1 MFSDAVAMQKIIL
14 SGEGNTTYLV
24 RTESAILMDCVRG
37 AQGVT
42 MDKVVLKASKRDV
55 KGKQVKALRRAGEL
69 PAVIY
74 GRHVK
79 PISISLEAH
88 NASLVLA
95 KLTSSSLV
103 TLDVDGTQFTAIV
116 REKQRNYI
124 KGVLTHVDFLALD
137 LSEKIRTKVRLT
149 YVGVS
154 SAVKDYA
161 AVLVHRLDAL
171 EVECLPADLP
181 ERITVDISSL
191 KEIGNSIHVRDIIVP
206 DAERVVVLDDPDE
219 IAIIATLVVVK
230 EEEADVA
237 AAAAV
242 VADAEAA
249 APAISVERG
258 KKEEE
263 AAPAKK

>member
-1 MFSDAVAMQKIIL
+1 
-14 SGEGNTTYLV
+14 
-24 RTESAILMDCVRG
+24 
-37 AQGVT
+37 

-74 GRHVK
+74 GRHVE
-79 PISISLEAH
+79 PISISLNAH
-88 NASLVLA
+88 TASLVLA

-137 LSEKIRTKVRLT
+137 LSEKIRTKVRIT
-149 YVGVS
+149 YTGIS
-154 SAVKDYA
+154 SAVKDFSA
-161 AVLVHRLDAL
+161 TLVHRLEAL

-191 KEIGNSIHVRDIIVP
+191 KEIGNSIHVREIAVP
-206 DAERVVVLDDPDE
+206 ENVLVLDDPDE

>member
-1 MFSDAVAMQKIIL
+1 MLVLTVRFSLTVSKHK
-14 SGEGNTTYLV
+14 
-24 RTESAILMDCVRG
+24 SASVRG

-42 MDKVVLKASKRDV
+42 MDKVVLKANKRSV
-55 KGKQVKALRRAGEL
+55 TGKQVKALRRAGEL

-74 GRHVK
+74 GRHVE
-79 PISISLEAH
+79 PISISLDAH
-88 NASLVLA
+88 TASLVLA

-124 KGVLTHVDFLALD
+124 KGVLTHIDFLALD

-154 SAVKDYA
+154 SAVKDFS
-161 AVLVHRLDAL
+161 AVLVHRLEAL

-191 KEIGNSIHVRDIIVP
+191 KEIGNSIHVRDIVVP

-242 VADAEAA
+242 VAAAAEAVT
-249 APAISVERG
+249 PEISVERG

-263 AAPAKK
+263 AAPKK